1 MPSVATA
8 KAAGMADWRS
18 EPKIVSPGAKLD
30 LAAHSPKTG
39 GLRSEF
45 WKGPAMRFL
54 AGLALLCLPL
64 AAAEAQRTIVND
76 GAALAR
82 LRRNSGITLQWI
94 SFESPARGHVRVS
107 EAAGRIHL
115 TGSQMR
121 RGGAGRLELDGDV
134 VEIGELGFTFRGRI
148 AITDA
153 PDPGRACLR
162 DGTYEFR
169 ITGRRR
175 YWRLQQMEQC
185 DGLTDYV
192 DIYF

>member
-1 MPSVATA
+1 MRLVAC
-8 KAAGMADWRS
+8 
-18 EPKIVSPGAKLD
+18 L
-30 LAAHSPKTG
+30 
-39 GLRSEF
+39 GL
-45 WKGPAMRFL
+45 
-54 AGLALLCLPL
+54 LLLPL

-82 LRRNSGITLQWI
+82 LRRNSGVTLQWI

-107 EAAGRIHL
+107 DVAGRLHL
-115 TGSQMR
+115 TGSQAA
-121 RGGAGRLELDGDV
+121 RGGAGRLELDGEV
-134 VEIGELGFTFRGRI
+134 IEIGPRSFTFRGRI
-148 AITDA
+148 AITDT
-153 PDPGRACLR
+153 PDPGRACIR